1 MRLQLR
7 LSELQRFIITCLQ
20 VQPNP
25 NHNPNPNP
33 KRQNHK
39 WLTQP
44 TYYPS
49 CFETTANLWHL
60 WFLCAAYKCTYLLS
74 FLLTYS
80 TTIRMKASPCYFVH
94 FWSIPLVSKMKPA
107 DNWTGGHVRRYRTTH
122 LNRKFERV
130 NMIISCLW
138 QLITFLLTQQETRLI
153 EENLARKSIFLLVG
167 PDLQFT
173 LHHETTQW
181 RQISLN
187 SNVPALINS
196 MHSINVVGISI

>member
-94 FWSIPLVSKMKPA
+94 FWSIPSVSKMKPA
-107 DNWTGGHVRRYRTTH
+107 DNWTCGHVRRYRLQRVCSCGWALQRAVVARQTDTH
-122 LNRKFERV
+122 THSPLKFG
-130 NMIISCLW
+130 ISYL
-138 QLITFLLTQQETRLI
+138 
-153 EENLARKSIFLLVG
+153 
-167 PDLQFT
+167 FT
-173 LHHETTQW
+173 LGNH
-181 RQISLN
+181 N
-187 SNVPALINS
+187 
-196 MHSINVVGISI
+196 HSAHSDAI